1 MRGALRVSSSL
12 PCLVGRWPSSA
23 FGNLG
28 ARNTSRFRGPLC
40 VQRSVRLFLRD
51 GLITNEQALSYDHGR
66 IAVGIPAHLA
76 VRAPHQRR
84 SGYILRLVVLRCSAP
99 QDVDNEHTADWYSW

>member
-1 MRGALRVSSSL
+1 M

-28 ARNTSRFRGPLC
+28 AENTFRFRGPLC
-40 VQRSVRLFLRD
+40 MQRSVRLFLRD
-51 GLITNEQALSYDHGR
+51 DLITSEQALSYDQGR
-66 IAVGIPAHLA
+66 IAVGIPVHLA

-84 SGYILRLVVLRCSAP
+84 SWGVPFSWFPSVVPRHRTLP
-99 QDVDNEHTADWYSW
+99 PTPPPP